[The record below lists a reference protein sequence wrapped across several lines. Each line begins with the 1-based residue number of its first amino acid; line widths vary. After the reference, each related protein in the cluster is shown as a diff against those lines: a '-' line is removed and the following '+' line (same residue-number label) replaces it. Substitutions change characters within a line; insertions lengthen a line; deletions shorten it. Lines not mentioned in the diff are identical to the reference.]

1 MRPPSPR
8 PLLAPPSLPPGV
20 FTVLEI
26 PRKQREREEAKANK
40 KGDKASKYA
49 APAKVLP
56 VETAAAADNTGAV
69 VGDSS
74 TIVQPFNSEQA
85 AMDEGEPGV
94 LEQGGEVG
102 VGVGGETAGAA
113 GAKVE
118 VMTAPNEQAT
128 GLEDG

>member
-1 MRPPSPR
+1 MP
-8 PLLAPPSLPPGV
+8 AV
-20 FTVLEI
+20 FTVLET

-40 KGDKASKYA
+40 RGDKASKYA
-49 APAKVLP
+49 APAKILP

-85 AMDEGEPGV
+85 PMEEGGPGV
-94 LEQGGEVG
+94 LEQGGEVN

-113 GAKVE
+113 GAEVKV
-118 VMTAPNEQAT
+118 MAAPDEQAT